1 MSKTMVAFYEGPPY
15 LEMLNRIQRQIDLM
29 TRPLLDTQQDYAAL
43 TKNLSAALDFP
54 AIRNIS
60 KISSAFDSQSMAA
73 LYRTQEIVS
82 KIDMSGMV
90 SALQQFQIAIDT
102 VAPMQ
107 LQVQLGE
114 RIQEWSRVISNSIP
128 YQIEPLTKARVAE
141 LTRLTSL
148 AEEYTIGEAAEECH
162 ILSEDEQKI
171 VADEVEEILLSEK
184 NCEQCFAERIKKF
197 SQTHPVIAW
206 VLEKIFFA
214 ILINVAANIV
224 YSAVGHAL
232 SPAKVYEDPCPSSQV
247 IYHME
252 RNQNVIIIGE
262 VPYYYEVMIN
272 DEPLENCYTGYVSK
286 RSICLTESDDNATDV
301 DAK

>member
-1 MSKTMVAFYEGPPY
+1 
-15 LEMLNRIQRQIDLM
+15 
-29 TRPLLDTQQDYAAL
+29 
-43 TKNLSAALDFP
+43 
-54 AIRNIS
+54 
-60 KISSAFDSQSMAA
+60 
-73 LYRTQEIVS
+73 
-82 KIDMSGMV
+82 MV

-171 VADEVEEILLSEK
+171 VEDEVEEILLSEK
-184 NCEQCFAERIKKF
+184 NWEQCFAERIKKF

>member
-1 MSKTMVAFYEGPPY
+1 MSKTMAAFYEGPPY
-15 LEMLNRIQRQIDLM
+15 LEMLNHIQRQIDLM
-29 TRPLLDTQQDYAAL
+29 TRPLLDMQQNYAAL
-43 TKNLSAALDFP
+43 TKNLSAALDSP
-54 AIRNIS
+54 AIRDIN

-73 LYRTQEIVS
+73 IYRTQEIVS
-82 KIDMSGMV
+82 KIDMPGMV

-102 VAPMQ
+102 VAPMR

-171 VADEVEEILLSEK
+171 VVAEVEDILLSGK
-184 NCEQCFAERIKKF
+184 NWEQRFAEQIKSF

-206 VLEKIFFA
+206 VLEEIFFA
-214 ILINVAANIV
+214 ILIGIITNIAS
-224 YSAVGHAL
+224 SAIGQAL
-232 SPAKVYEDPCPSSQV
+232 SPANVYEEPNASSQIV
-247 IYHME
+247 YHIE
-252 RNQNVIIIGE
+252 LNQNVVVVGD
-262 VPYYYEVMIN
+262 VPYYYEVEIQ
-272 DEPLENCYTGYVSK
+272 DESSGYRYAGYVSK
-286 RSICLTESDDNATDV
+286 RSISLMESEE
-301 DAK
+301 K

>member
-1 MSKTMVAFYEGPPY
+1 MSKTMAAFYEGPPY

-184 NCEQCFAERIKKF
+184 NWEQCFAERIKKF

-232 SPAKVYEDPCPSSQV
+232 SPAKVYEDPCPLHRS
-247 IYHME
+247 
-252 RNQNVIIIGE
+252 
-262 VPYYYEVMIN
+262 
-272 DEPLENCYTGYVSK
+272 YTTWSGTRTSL
-286 RSICLTESDDNATDV
+286 S
-301 DAK
+301 